1 MLLNETYM
9 LYIILQNLFH
19 TGSRAKNGAG
29 AIRQMA
35 AAKASDGIVIDICFQ
50 GQHC

>member
-1 MLLNETYM
+1 MYTSYIMLT
-9 LYIILQNLFH
+9 NLFH
-19 TGSRAKNGAG
+19 IGRRAKNRTGT
-29 AIRQMA
+29 IQQMA